1 MQSVETSY
9 ALRMDLSTRELRH
22 LVTAL
27 DAGSFTDAAIELR
40 VSQASVS
47 RTIAALE
54 SRIGERLVRRV
65 PRGCEPTATGTLV
78 VPQARRILAEA
89 DRFGELLRSRRRVLR
104 LGYAWAALG
113 AHTAALQRE
122 WARDQETIELHLIR
136 HNSATAGLAEGACDV
151 AIVRRPVDERR
162 FASVVV
168 GLERRLAAFA
178 SDDPG
183 WARRRQIGMAELAD
197 RTVIIDLRTGSTS
210 GELWANADHPPRFV
224 ESSDVDD
231 WLNAIAAGHGV
242 GTTAEATAYHHPRP
256 GITYR
261 PVKDGPR
268 IPVRLAWW
276 RDDPPDGLTDV
287 IDAVTGLYAEASG

>member
-1 MQSVETSY
+1 ME
-9 ALRMDLSTRELRH
+9 LSTRELRV
-22 LVTAL
+22 LVTAV

-54 SRIGERLVRRV
+54 RRIGERLVRRV
-65 PRGCEPTATGTLV
+65 PRGCEPTATGALV

-113 AHTAALQRE
+113 AHTPTLQRTWE
-122 WARDQETIELHLIR
+122 RDHATIELHLIR
-136 HNSATAGLAEGACDV
+136 HNSATSGLAEGACDV
-151 AIVRRPVDERR
+151 AVVRRPVDERR

-178 SDDPG
+178 SDDAA
-183 WARRRQIGMAELAD
+183 WRRRRQIGMAELAD
-197 RTVIIDLRTGSTS
+197 RTVVVDLRTGSTS
-210 GELWANADHPPRFV
+210 GDLWAGSAAGPRFV
-224 ESSDVDD
+224 ESSDMED

-242 GTTAEATAYHHPRP
+242 GLTAEATAYHHPPP
-256 GITYR
+256 GITFR

-268 IPVRLAWW
+268 VPVRLAWW
-276 RDDPPDGLTDV
+276 RGYPPDGLADI
-287 IDAVTGLYAEASG
+287 IDAVTRLYAGTAPD